1 MAHPHDKACDQ
12 PFSFSAASLQTD
24 LKLYHSTLET
34 SKMLKRTHLIKVRTE
49 TVRKLKTLMAQM
61 GKNGLDYTIGTV
73 IRITE
78 AHRGS
83 LRESGWDAFPEG
95 RRG

>member
-1 MAHPHDKACDQ
+1 MAVNHRRILKHGLL
-12 PFSFSAASLQTD
+12 SD
-24 LKLYHSTLET
+24 LTGKNNSTLET

-61 GKNGLDYTIGTV
+61 GNNGLNDTIETV

-78 AHRGS
+78 APHRGS
-83 LRESGWDAFPEG
+83 LREFGWDTFPEG